1 VKKLEVEVKGIDEQG
16 RIILPKNWRE
26 KYLKNKKAIISAKGD
41 TIEIKP
47 LTSIDLTEYF
57 DKINVDVKA
66 DLSDWHKVR
75 KELRGK

>member
-1 VKKLEVEVKGIDEQG
+1 MNRDESFST
-16 RIILPKNWRE
+16 KTWRE
-26 KYLKNKKAIISAKGD
+26 KYLKNKKAIIQAKGD

-47 LTSIDLTEYF
+47 LPSVDLTEYF
-57 DKINVDVKA
+57 DKIEVDVKA

>member
-1 VKKLEVEVKGIDEQG
+1 MEVEVKVVDEQG
-16 RIILPKNWRE
+16 RIILPKSWRE

-47 LTSIDLTEYF
+47 FIAVDLTKYF
-57 DKINVDVKA
+57 DKIEADVKA